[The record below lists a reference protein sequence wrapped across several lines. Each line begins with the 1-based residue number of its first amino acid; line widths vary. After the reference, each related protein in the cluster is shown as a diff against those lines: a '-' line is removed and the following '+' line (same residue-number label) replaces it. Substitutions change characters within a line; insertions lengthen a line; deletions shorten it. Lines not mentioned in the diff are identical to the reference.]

1 MVPGYL
7 LAYIYNCRQPHDPTH
22 AAKAKNTSL
31 LKQTS
36 NEIII
41 DPHEPSRAN
50 NSARSK
56 EYPKDQ
62 SLQAARLAN
71 FVGIEEESHVSE
83 NACRY
88 AK

>member
-1 MVPGYL
+1 
-7 LAYIYNCRQPHDPTH
+7 
-22 AAKAKNTSL
+22 

-71 FVGIEEESHVSE
+71 FCLTSKKKAMCQRTPAAMQNSTNFPHILLLVPVIS
-83 NACRY
+83 
-88 AK
+88 